1 MHEETRV
8 LMADSMMGR
17 LSTFY
22 SSSHR
27 QVLAVLNSLDD
38 RYVMWS
44 PNKTAP
50 CIGFHLWHLARW
62 ADYLQ
67 EMITETSGQIWEA
80 EGLAEEWGLQDAD
93 LGFAQTGMGLDDDAS
108 ASLRLPVKDV
118 LLDYARKAFA
128 KADQVVGTMADEDF
142 HRTVQDRLQA
152 EGEEVE
158 IGDAVLSW
166 LKHDNRHLGMIEC
179 MLGVQ
184 GLRGTAT
191 R

>member
-1 MHEETRV
+1 
-8 LMADSMMGR
+8 MAESIMR
-17 LSTFY
+17 RIATFY
-22 SSSHR
+22 SSSHG
-27 QVLAVLNSLDD
+27 QALKLLDGLDD
-38 RYVMWS
+38 RHIMWR
-44 PNKTAP
+44 PNNTAP

-80 EGLAEEWGLQDAD
+80 EGLAEEWDLRDAD

-142 HRTVQDRLQA
+142 HRTVQDRLEA
-152 EGEEVE
+152 EGKEVE

-184 GLRGTAT
+184 GLHGTAT